1 MRTSSDGSASD
12 GSLLVFLS
20 DFPLIFPWDR
30 FIMGYHGVHLFR
42 LTVELDVLA
51 TIFVASGAGFLVGT
65 LRVIIL
71 RVFLEYF
78 VLLCR
83 FTGDMHQAYLSTCQ
97 TIAWMA

>member
-1 MRTSSDGSASD
+1 M
-12 GSLLVFLS
+12 
-20 DFPLIFPWDR
+20 

-78 VLLCR
+78 AICHRLS
-83 FTGDMHQAYLSTCQ
+83 GAMYQAYFCIGQ
-97 TIAWMA
+97 PIQVMG